1 LIAVKKLWNESKR
14 STMANTYQLKDN
26 EVAILWYDTR
36 EIEIITIEGLD
47 EVEDMD
53 IVLDELG
60 YNVSQISYM
69 A

>member
-1 LIAVKKLWNESKR
+1 MKNINYSREIM
-14 STMANTYQLKDN
+14 TLKDN
-26 EVAILWYDTR
+26 QVAVLDHSTR
-36 EIEIITIEGLD
+36 EVDIITIEGLD
-47 EVEDMD
+47 EVEDME